1 MSTELANKLLAV
13 LHGATYY
20 DATRAISIADD
31 ALGKA
36 CEPIELDTFT
46 PAAEYSDA
54 CRKIVVPAIQLLQE
68 VSEMLTDSEIESLR
82 QNQSELN
89 ACQPKA
95 FEHLRTMQ

>member
-31 ALGKA
+31 ALTKA
-36 CEPIELDTFT
+36 CEPTELDTFT

-54 CRKIVVPAIQLLQE
+54 CRKIVVPAIQLPQE
-68 VSEMLTDSEIESLR
+68 VSEMLTPYEIEQLR
-82 QNQSELN
+82 QDQKEAS
-89 ACQPKA
+89 AYARKA
-95 FEHLRTMQ
+95 FEHLRPL